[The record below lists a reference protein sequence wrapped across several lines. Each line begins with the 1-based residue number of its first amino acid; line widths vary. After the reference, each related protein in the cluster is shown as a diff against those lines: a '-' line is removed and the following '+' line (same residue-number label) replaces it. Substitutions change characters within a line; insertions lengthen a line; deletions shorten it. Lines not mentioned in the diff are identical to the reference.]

1 MKSASFTILN
11 DRKKYATKQILF
23 TMIWKHKPTLEAMNA
38 VSTNT
43 MVEHVGI
50 EFIEIGDDYIK
61 ARMPVD
67 HRTVQPM
74 RILHGGASVV
84 LAETIGSVASTFCIE
99 DLSKQT
105 AVGVEI
111 NASHLKSAKSGFV
124 YGTARPIKI
133 GRKLH
138 VWNIEIKNE
147 DDKLV
152 CVSRLTIA
160 VINIS

>member
-1 MKSASFTILN
+1 
-11 DRKKYATKQILF
+11 
-23 TMIWKHKPTLEAMNA
+23 MIWKQTPSLEAMNA
-38 VSTNT
+38 FSKNT
-43 MVEHVGI
+43 MVDHIGI
-50 EFIEIGDDYIK
+50 EFTEIGDDYIK

-74 RILHGGASVV
+74 RILHGGASVA

-99 DLSKQT
+99 DLNKQT

-111 NASHLKSAKSGFV
+111 NANHLKSAKSGFV

-138 VWNIEIKNE
+138 IWNIEIKNE
-147 DDKLV
+147 DAKLI

-160 VINIS
+160 IIDITP